1 MSNVTAESIAREFQQ
16 IKDEGYNPDIDE
28 FLHHIPK
35 NMRDDVRA
43 LIEAANAP
51 EEPAQPEGPVKLS
64 REEARAMFDAMAAAA
79 SA

>member
-43 LIEAANAP
+43 LIERTVESLP
-51 EEPAQPEGPVKLS
+51 SHEQFLAQ
-64 REEARAMFDAMAAAA
+64 
-79 SA
+79 